1 MPYADKWLHAN
12 LAALRALSLGHL
24 REALEGWRVSVEA
37 LVLDDGDPLDP
48 RLASA
53 TNNVGVGCL
62 LLGHESEARSEL
74 TRALHLWTQIRD
86 RISVMDVPV
95 AGRSSTFHLRLAI
108 HHSEAFKEIG
118 RRRYV
123 QWCETAMEITRLNS
137 LIAERRHIERRDYE
151 TIVERLAGGFGPRCP
166 EIGILRHFV
175 QGPPGSSADGPS
187 RDGSDPFD
195 SYGEKYSRIVA
206 GGGPSQ
212 WDPLTTDAE
221 RLEAAAQLTALCD
234 PRLCGLSRQD
244 HQRHAEGQ

>member
-1 MPYADKWLHAN
+1 MRMPYADKWLHAN
-12 LAALRALSLGHL
+12 LAALRALSLGQL
-24 REALEGWRVSVEA
+24 REALEGWRVSVET
-37 LVLDDGDPLDP
+37 LVLGDGDPVDP

-53 TNNVGVGCL
+53 MNNVGVGCL
-62 LLGHESEARSEL
+62 LLGHKSEARSEL

-123 QWCETAMEITRLNS
+123 QWCEAAMEITRLNS

-151 TIVERLAGGFGPRCP
+151 GIAERLNAGFGPRCS
-166 EIGILRHFV
+166 EIGILPHFIR
-175 QGPPGSSADGPS
+175 GAPGSSESEGS
-187 RDGSDPFD
+187 RGSSELFEGYD
-195 SYGEKYSRIVA
+195 EKLSRIVA

-212 WDPLTTDAE
+212 WEAMTTDAE
-221 RLEAAAQLTALCD
+221 KLEAAAQLTVLCD
-234 PRLCGLSRQD
+234 PRLCGRS
-244 HQRHAEGQ
+244 HAEGK